1 MEGGEQINGGR
12 EGMAENEVE
21 VLTPEQVQEAEKR
34 VEQVCVVARSVEV
47 KSREDLESANRM
59 FLAIADREKKVG
71 EFLDPHIQ
79 RAFQAHRALTE
90 EKRKLMA
97 PLAAAKEFLRKAM
110 NRYVMEEEEKR
121 KKEEMAAR
129 EIAQREEED
138 RKLRLAEMAEK
149 KGMDR
154 LAEQIIQQPVDV
166 PLSAVALPTVK
177 SELEKMTVTDVWK
190 FEVYDFPQ
198 FVAAVADPA
207 SAIPL
212 TVLDYKPAV
221 IKTFVNTLKDTMKWP
236 GVKVWKER
244 SVRRTGR

>member
-1 MEGGEQINGGR
+1 
-12 EGMAENEVE
+12 MAENEVE
-21 VLTPEQVQEAEKR
+21 VLTPEQVKAAEG
-34 VEQVCVVARSVEV
+34 VVAEVCKVAESVVV
-47 KSREDLESANRM
+47 KSRGDLESANRM
-59 FLAIADREKKVG
+59 FLEITDREKKIG

-90 EKRKLMA
+90 EKRKLLA
-97 PLAAAKEFLRKAM
+97 PLAAAKEFLRKSM
-110 NRYVMEEEEKR
+110 NRYVVEEEDRR
-121 KKEEMAAR
+121 KKEEIAAR
-129 EIAQREEED
+129 QIAQKEEED

-177 SELEKMTVTDVWK
+177 SEMEGMTVVDVWK

-207 SAIPL
+207 SNIPL
-212 TVLDYKPAV
+212 TVLDFKPNV
-221 IKTFVNTLKDTMKWP
+221 VRTFVNTLKDKMNWP
-236 GVKVWKER
+236 GVRVWKER